1 MKNVS
6 KTLAVFI
13 LALSV
18 IFGSIPAMANTTI
31 TGEVDSANEIITA
44 DGIVYIIADTEKGGE
59 LASMVGETVK
69 VTGTVQEVEGAKVI
83 TIDSFSVVTK

>member
-18 IFGSIPAMANTTI
+18 IFVSILAMANTTI

-69 VTGTVQEVEGAKVI
+69 VIGTVQEVEGEKVI